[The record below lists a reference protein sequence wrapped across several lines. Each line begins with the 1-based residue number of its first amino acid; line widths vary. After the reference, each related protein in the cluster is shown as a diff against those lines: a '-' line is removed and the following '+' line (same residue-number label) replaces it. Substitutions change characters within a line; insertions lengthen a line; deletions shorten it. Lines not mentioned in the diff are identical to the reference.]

1 MVEISKIILNVSRKF
16 KHNRGIKKLSYLFNK
31 YLKKVIHSEK
41 DYIYLLGEK
50 VLSHKKFL
58 HLNGKKI
65 EANLAKYQAAKYSD
79 NLQKFPSVKSQK
91 NYEVTVIVSLYK
103 SDKYLDAFLYNLRS
117 QSVFT
122 KLEVVF
128 VLVQGSQF
136 EVNILTNFCKNF
148 KNANLIEVKTRIN
161 LYQAWNIAISN
172 SSAPLITNM
181 NVDDCRRKDSIEI
194 QTSCFN
200 QNPSISVVYQDIFF
214 IYDHRLNWKGI
225 EEFGTRTNLPPV
237 NLTDLIK
244 FRLNSPHNAP
254 MWKRSLHD
262 ELGLFDEIYASAG
275 DFDFWIRCV
284 LANKCFAKSST
295 AHVAYLIN
303 ENGISTNQF
312 SSSTFEE
319 AAICEKYILQL
330 ERHFET
336 EDDLMHFEIDS
347 KIYLINSFL
356 VANAEKF
363 TLNFINN
370 FKELNK

>member
-1 MVEISKIILNVSRKF
+1 MLKIILNVSRKF
-16 KHNRGIKKLSYLFNK
+16 KRSRGMKKLSYLFNK
-31 YLKKVIHSEK
+31 YLKKAIHSEN
-41 DYIYLLGEK
+41 DYIFLLGEK
-50 VLSHKKFL
+50 VLSRKKFL
-58 HLNGKKI
+58 HLNEMKI
-65 EANLAKYQAAKYSD
+65 EANLVKYQAARYSD
-79 NLQKFPSVKSQK
+79 DLQKFPSVKSQK

-103 SDKYLDAFLYNLRS
+103 SDKYLDVFLYNLRS

-122 KLEVVF
+122 KLEVIF

-136 EVNILTNFCKNF
+136 EVNILTNFCRYF
-148 KNANLIEVKTRIN
+148 ENANLVEVNKRIN
-161 LYQAWNIAISN
+161 LYQAWNMAISN

-181 NVDDCRRKDSIEI
+181 NVDDYRREDSIEI
-194 QTSCFN
+194 QMSCFN

-214 IYDHRLNWKGI
+214 IHDHRLNWKGI

-284 LANKCFAKSST
+284 LANKFFTKSSST
-295 AHVAYLIN
+295 HVAYLIN
-303 ENGISTNQF
+303 EDGISTNQF
-312 SSSTFEE
+312 SRSTFEE

-330 ERHFET
+330 ESHFKT
-336 EDDLMHFEIDS
+336 EEDLMHFEIDP
-347 KIYLINSFL
+347 KVYLVNSFL
-356 VANAEKF
+356 VENTDKF
-363 TLNFINN
+363 TLDFINN
-370 FKELNK
+370 LKKLNK